1 MIRSLLT
8 LFRTVAEPRRLLLFG
23 LMAGLALVAGF
34 FSVSS
39 RQAAGLIRE
48 WGYYYLLGVFVLFV
62 VYAWRLASARPEVWR
77 TWLRRPGWPGA
88 VILAATAFAV
98 WGDPFKHKILFD
110 EFVLQGT
117 ALQMH
122 ATKEIATVIR
132 AYDIGGSWTSIDSFL
147 DKRPYFFTF
156 LVSLVHDLTGY
167 RIANMFLVN
176 VALTPVLFALVYWIG
191 HAFTGRRGPALL
203 AVGLLATMPLLGQ
216 NSSGAGLELHNL
228 VMIALVIAL
237 ALLWL
242 RAPDPDRLS
251 LLVLGTVLLAQC
263 RYESVLFVGSVA
275 IVIVAGWLRA
285 GRIFWSW
292 PALLAPL
299 FLVPRVWHQRF
310 LDASPLLWQLHEGET
325 SRFDVRY
332 LAGNLEGAWKFFFHF
347 GSTLPNSWYLSV
359 VGCGG
364 LAWGLVC
371 TWRWLRTPGARS
383 IAPVTLVLVAFGGAV
398 AANLAMLMFYYWSR
412 LDDVIASRFALPMCL
427 MLAWLAAWLVG
438 ELERRQWPALRL
450 AALGLGVWVLGWG
463 VPATARRLYTN
474 QNLVMQEVEWEHDEL
489 LNRPGS
495 RLFVSN
501 KSTLPFVLWRI
512 PTLINGVARQRGE
525 QIAYHLKERTFDEV
539 IVAQALRPTSEQG
552 DLGVDPEDLMP
563 EGFHLQ
569 PIAQKRFGGR
579 IARLSRVVSIDPPA
593 VEDPAADPS
602 AVPFAGS
609 P

>member
-1 MIRSLLT
+1 MIRSLLN
-8 LFRTVAEPRRLLLFG
+8 LFRSTAEPRRLQLFG
-23 LMAGLALVAGF
+23 LMVALAFVAGF
-34 FSVSS
+34 FSVSP
-39 RQAAGLIRE
+39 RQASALIRA
-48 WGYYYLLGVFVLFV
+48 WGYYYMLGMFVLFV
-62 VYAWRLASARPEVWR
+62 AYGWRLAAGRRDVWQS
-77 TWLRRPGWPGA
+77 WLRRPGWPGA
-88 VILAATAFAV
+88 IILAASAFAV

-132 AYDIGGSWTSIDSFL
+132 AYDIAGSWTPIDAFL

-176 VALTPVLFALVYWIG
+176 VALTPVLFALVYWVG
-191 HAFTGRRGPALL
+191 RELTGRRGPALL

-216 NSSGAGLELHNL
+216 NSTGAGVELHNL
-228 VMIALVIAL
+228 VMIALVVAL
-237 ALLWL
+237 AVLWL
-242 RAPDPDRLS
+242 RVPDPDRLS
-251 LLVLGTVLLAQC
+251 LFVLGAVLLAQC
-263 RYESVLFVGSVA
+263 RYESALFVAPVA
-275 IVIVAGWLRA
+275 VVVVAGWLRA

-292 PALLAPL
+292 PAIFAPL

-332 LAGNLEGAWKFFFHF
+332 LAGNLEGAWKFFFNT
-347 GSTLPNSWYLSV
+347 GPGLPNSWYLSV
-359 VGCGG
+359 LGFAG

-371 TWRWLRTPGARS
+371 AGRRFRAPGARS
-383 IAPVTLVLVAFGGAV
+383 LRPVELVLGAVGAAV
-398 AANLAMLMFYYWSR
+398 AANLGLLMFYYWSR

-427 MLAWLAAWLVG
+427 MLAWLGAWLAGQLEKRRIPAIRIGAVG
-438 ELERRQWPALRL
+438 LL
-450 AALGLGVWVLGWG
+450 VWVLGWA

-495 RLFVSN
+495 RLFISN

-512 PTLINGVARQRGE
+512 PTLINGVARQRGP
-525 QIAYHLKERTFDEV
+525 QIAYHLKEGTFDEV

-552 DLGVDPEDLMP
+552 DLGVDPDDLMP
-563 EGFHLQ
+563 DSFHLE

-579 IARLSRVVSIDPPA
+579 IARLSRLVSIDPPA
-593 VEDPAADPS
+593 VVDPAADPG
-602 AVPFAGS
+602 AVPFTGS